1 MFATHDLAL
10 GELADRYPGHVNNLC
25 FEIEIAGDKMVIDY
39 KLHKGVCKNLN
50 ATYLMKN
57 MGILFKTMK

>member
-1 MFATHDLAL
+1 ML
-10 GELADRYPGHVNNLC
+10 GELADRFPGQVNNLC
-25 FEIEIAGDKMVIDY
+25 FEINIEGDKMQIDY

-57 MGILFKTMK
+57 MGILLESPQKTG